1 MKPIL
6 VIAGESSGDIH
17 GAKILKALKD
27 RNPNLRFIGTGGVFM
42 TPLLDTKLA
51 DISDLSVMGFVEVIR
66 HIPRLMSIFKRILAA
81 AIKEDIGCA
90 LFIDYPGFNMRM
102 AKAIR
107 KAMPTVRLH
116 QFVCPQVW
124 AWKSGRIHTLS
135 KVLDTIYCLFDFEPK
150 LFSNRPVEAIWVGNP
165 IRETTVTEMS
175 REDFFQF
182 NKLDPTRPL
191 VALLPGSRVEEIC
204 RLMPAL
210 VGLVE
215 DWQVTKPNTIQWVI
229 PVASNLPNITTLLNS
244 YIKDNDIRL
253 TYGLSHASQAYA
265 DAAVVCSGTAAL
277 ETALLGTPLITIY
290 KLNPLTYFL
299 AKRFVKIP
307 YFSLVNIIFAEKVV
321 PELLQE
327 EVNVDLLSRQL
338 ASILEPDTAAKMRME
353 LSKLHSHLG
362 PFGAA
367 ERVADHLIGHMIK

>member
-27 RNPNLRFIGTGGVFM
+27 RNPNLRFIGTGGALM
-42 TPLLDTKLA
+42 TPLLDAKLA

-107 KAMPTVRLH
+107 KTMPTVRLH

-124 AWKSGRIHTLS
+124 AWKVGRIHTLS
-135 KVLDTIYCLFDFEPK
+135 NVLDTIYCLFDFEPK
-150 LFSNRPVEAIWVGNP
+150 LFSNYQVEAIWVGNP

-191 VALLPGSRVEEIC
+191 VTLLPGSRVEEIR
-204 RLMPAL
+204 RLMPTL
-210 VGLVE
+210 VRLVE
-215 DWQVTKPNTIQWVI
+215 SWQAAKPNAIQWVI
-229 PVASNLPNITTLLNS
+229 PAAPNLPNITTLLNS
-244 YIKDNDIRL
+244 YIKANNIRL

-290 KLNPLTYFL
+290 KLNPLTHFL

-307 YFSLVNIIFAEKVV
+307 YFSLVNIIFAKKVV

-338 ASILEPDTAAKMRME
+338 ASILEPNTAANMRME
-353 LSKLHSHLG
+353 LSKLHSRLG

-367 ERVADHLIGHMIK
+367 ERVADHLIGHMIE